1 MNRNCLFCFPEDTFS
16 PSGFIVYLQVGF
28 VFFLFYVCS
37 CNKVYWCMCRGSWK
51 TTFQIILKGL
61 KVIHCPKQSSS
72 DHFKKNA
79 LCWDKTW
86 LYFKSLL
93 CKKFLLWRKASN
105 SDFYQKHLAQ
115 FPSWRSWARQVA
127 KHPASLC
134 YTTSPCCI
142 WKSWPVKRLLSGGK
156 YQWLCGI
163 VNLFFQEKAR
173 TNWWS
178 NQPML
183 AICHFC
189 WLALSHI
196 LNYPVSIQLQPRTC
210 PGISCGRQFIH
221 SFIRAVFYL

>member
-1 MNRNCLFCFPEDTFS
+1 M
-16 PSGFIVYLQVGF
+16 
-28 VFFLFYVCS
+28 
-37 CNKVYWCMCRGSWK
+37 
-51 TTFQIILKGL
+51 
-61 KVIHCPKQSSS
+61 
-72 DHFKKNA
+72 
-79 LCWDKTW
+79 
-86 LYFKSLL
+86 
-93 CKKFLLWRKASN
+93 
-105 SDFYQKHLAQ
+105 
-115 FPSWRSWARQVA
+115 A

-221 SFIRAVFYL
+221 SFIRAVFYLWVFCELPLTVKTCSRMGPWVSVQWQALKPRVFLLNLVSPRWEEFAGTETECRSAIQQCVGA